1 MQEEAAAKLKLLQES
16 GLGIPSSLNNHL
28 NDVKGHGIEGGEE
41 IDDDIDDEAEREDS
55 DPEDHPEDQD
65 MIKEE
70 MKKETFGDF
79 KSPFGMIHSSSTAS
93 ATMPSLMSPFFTS
106 LAAQANS
113 SGSSKLF
120 SPSDLFSSLESSK
133 LAASSSSGS
142 SLVRPSPPS
151 SPLKPTAFNLS
162 SLNHGNY
169 GNYKKKNCLL
179 PRI

>member
-1 MQEEAAAKLKLLQES
+1 VINLQEEAAAKLKLLQAS
-16 GLGIPSSLNNHL
+16 GLGIPSSLSNHL
-28 NDVKGHGIEGGEE
+28 DDVKRHGIEGREE
-41 IDDDIDDEAEREDS
+41 IEDDIDEDAEREDS

-70 MKKETFGDF
+70 MKRENFGDF

-120 SPSDLFSSLESSK
+120 SPSDLFSSLEGSK
-133 LAASSSSGS
+133 LSASTSSGS

-162 SLNHGNY
+162 SLSHGNY
-169 GNYKKKNCLL
+169 ITIK
-179 PRI
+179 